1 MATNSTS
8 RVRYGMLTVVAV
20 GRNMCNQA
28 VDPHFIFS
36 GACEQLTEPI
46 HPSRQN
52 RHGSS
57 PSLRAM
63 IAVRASE
70 EKCNHRKSAHRCGS
84 VNSSPFTTLRSGE
97 CSLISASATGSP
109 SGDEKGS
116 RVERPRCPCNC
127 KRRAIQPSRH
137 WNQRFREGGRKASTR
152 EPGDL
157 PDAVVLRPDR
167 VCRTNGDILAERQSS
182 PCRRGRAGESCRLP
196 DAGQSSPARFP
207 TGHMPS
213 GLEDMI

>member
-1 MATNSTS
+1 
-8 RVRYGMLTVVAV
+8 
-20 GRNMCNQA
+20 MCNQA

-57 PSLRAM
+57 PLLRAM

-109 SGDEKGS
+109 SGDDAVLSAPVRQVPRQGMKREVGWNARAAPATVSGERSSPRAIGTKGFEKAAGKRRPVSQETCLTRSFFGRTGCAGRTGISSPSDSHRLAGAAVHGSSVACPMPASPLPRGS
-116 RVERPRCPCNC
+116 RQG
-127 KRRAIQPSRH
+127 I
-137 WNQRFREGGRKASTR
+137 
-152 EPGDL
+152 
-157 PDAVVLRPDR
+157 
-167 VCRTNGDILAERQSS
+167 
-182 PCRRGRAGESCRLP
+182 CRRGWRK
-196 DAGQSSPARFP
+196 
-207 TGHMPS
+207 
-213 GLEDMI
+213 